1 MSMKKKVVVVMPAY
15 NAAKTLETTFRDI
28 PAGLVDEVL
37 VVDDASR
44 DETVQ
49 VAKQLGIRVIKHAA
63 NLGYGGNQ
71 KTCYAVA
78 LARDADIV
86 VMLHPDYQYD
96 PKLLPRMI
104 EPLVAGRADIVL
116 GSRMTDDSALRLGMP
131 FYKYISNR
139 FLTWVENTVL
149 GLKLSEYHTGY
160 RAYTRE
166 ALEGIPFQLNSN
178 DFVFDQDL
186 IVQAVAFGYRLDEI
200 PCPARYMPEASSI
213 NFIRSVQYGLAT
225 MWLMKKYLLHR
236 SGLIKFNQF
245 SRRADERSISR

>member
-1 MSMKKKVVVVMPAY
+1 MMANKKVVVVMPAY
-15 NAAKTLETTFRDI
+15 NAGKTLESTFRDI
-28 PAGLVDEVL
+28 PAGCADEVL

-44 DETVQ
+44 DDTVV
-49 VAKQLGIRVIKHAA
+49 VAKQLGLRVIKHAS

-96 PKLLPRMI
+96 PKLLPKMI
-104 EPLVAGRADIVL
+104 QPLIDGQADIVL
-116 GSRMTDDSALRLGMP
+116 GSRMTDDSAIRLGMP
-131 FYKYISNR
+131 LYKYVSNR
-139 FLTWVENTVL
+139 FLTAVENWVL

-186 IVQAVAFGYRLDEI
+186 IVQAVAMGYRIGEI

-213 NFIRSVQYGLAT
+213 NFIRSAQYGLET
-225 MWLMKKYLLHR
+225 LLLLVKYQVHCWKLFR
-236 SGLIKFNQF
+236 FAKF
-245 SRRADERSISR
+245 SRRAPSLS